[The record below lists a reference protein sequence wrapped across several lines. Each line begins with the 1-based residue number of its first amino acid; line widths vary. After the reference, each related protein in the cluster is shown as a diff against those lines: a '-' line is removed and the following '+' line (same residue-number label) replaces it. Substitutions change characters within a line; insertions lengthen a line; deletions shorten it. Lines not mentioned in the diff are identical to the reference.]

1 MNNVCNDSIFVSIV
15 VQYWCHS
22 WHGISVV
29 YDTVLMSLDNYD
41 QNIPENQ
48 SNSMIKRLEMRLTR
62 YVFSS
67 VTPKRPQSL
76 PPNSRKRSASLQLR
90 FIQNHCA
97 PDINIRNKSYK
108 LPLKTNKS
116 KVPEN
121 SKLPGTFLLSI
132 PPLWRGIPP
141 STSSVVSEKRS
152 TELLWVDILTNEMIC
167 VWYEKNYR
175 VFPHPHD
182 HSMIVWV
189 RILNI
194 TNYGI

>member
-97 PDINIRNKSYK
+97 PDINIRIKSYK
-108 LPLKTNKS
+108 LPPRSNKRRYR
-116 KVPEN
+116 KIQNFPVPFYFLFHHFGVGFHFPSHQWFQWISAREAFSMN
-121 SKLPGTFLLSI
+121 ILPACK
-132 PPLWRGIPP
+132 
-141 STSSVVSEKRS
+141 E
-152 TELLWVDILTNEMIC
+152 
-167 VWYEKNYR
+167 
-175 VFPHPHD
+175 
-182 HSMIVWV
+182 
-189 RILNI
+189 
-194 TNYGI
+194 